1 MDKKSVLK
9 IVHRGCGDIFS
20 NPPPK
25 YAKWLLDAYIRERV
39 IAIVAGHGESGK
51 GIFCEQLAACVA
63 SKTNFLGREVQEGKV
78 LFLSAE
84 DDEEEQRARL
94 FDIAKSLGIKE
105 EQLSNLEIR
114 STVDMQ
120 VAPTLFDDRMQP
132 TVLLQALIDYCNEN
146 TPALLVLDTFSAF
159 GPVGDVTQSS
169 IVTKFMT
176 TLAAYLPTTIL
187 FTLHLRKPN
196 GKGKEKRPDQH
207 DIRDSSAI
215 VSSSRSALILFNDC
229 LTLPKCNGRHRAK
242 QPVRKQDE
250 LHMTIENGIWVI
262 DSEQGGIATRNKR
275 SYSRKGATKC
285 DHLPEQI

>member
-1 MDKKSVLK
+1 MEKTSVLK
-9 IVHRGCGDIFS
+9 IEHRGCGDIYS
-20 NPPPK
+20 NPPLK

-63 SKTNFLGREVQEGKV
+63 SKTPFLGKKVQKGKV

-84 DDEEEQRARL
+84 DDEEELRARL
-94 FDIAKSLGIKE
+94 YDIAKSLGIKE
-105 EQLSNLEIR
+105 ERLSNLEIR
-114 STVDMQ
+114 STVDLQ
-120 VAPTLFDDRMQP
+120 VAPSLFNEKLQP
-132 TVLLQALIDYCNEN
+132 TALLQALIDYCNEN

-176 TLAAYLPTTIL
+176 TLAACLPTTIL
-187 FTLHLRKPN
+187 FTLHLRKPT
-196 GKGKEKRPDQH
+196 GKGKERRPDQH

-229 LTLPKCNGRHRAK
+229 LTLPKCNGRHRTPN
-242 QPVRKQDE
+242 PVGKMDE

-262 DSEQGGIATRNKR
+262 DSGQGGNVTKAKR
-275 SYSRKGATKC
+275 SYSRKGVKKC
-285 DHLPEQI
+285 DHLPTEI